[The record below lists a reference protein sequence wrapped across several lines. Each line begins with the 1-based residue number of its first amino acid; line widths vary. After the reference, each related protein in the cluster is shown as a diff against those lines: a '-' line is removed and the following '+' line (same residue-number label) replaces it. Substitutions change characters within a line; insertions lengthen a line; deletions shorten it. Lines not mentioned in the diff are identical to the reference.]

1 MDTSTEAP
9 PKEAEPRK
17 KRKCNFEK
25 DLPRC
30 GAPYIRARAAAAR
43 MGGNEGSFGKIVLKA
58 NGAGSPLG
66 SAVFKLPSGLGLRTL
81 DAGKRIGAIELFG
94 FGKRRTIP
102 IETGDGFVSAGK
114 VRLEG
119 LPSKVRRLRVALA
132 SPSLRIETASCGTKP
147 WSATLGDR
155 VGNFVK
161 TSVNADVRCPR
172 GGK

>member
-1 MDTSTEAP
+1 MQNVTFGDRVRYAFDNYMARGTIALILGLGVVSALIIFLAGLLISVAGIHP
-9 PKEAEPRK
+9 PEAESY
-17 KRKCNFEK
+17 N
-25 DLPRC
+25 
-30 GAPYIRARAAAAR
+30 
-43 MGGNEGSFGKIVLKA
+43 
-58 NGAGSPLG
+58 LG
-66 SAVFKLPSGLGLRTL
+66 EAMWLSMMRTL

-102 IETGDGFVSAGK
+102 IETGDGFVSAGT

-132 SPSLRIETASCGTKP
+132 SPSLRVETASCGTKP
-147 WSATLGDR
+147 WTATLGDR